1 MMAGMSRILLLGAL
15 ALLAGCGREAPDWG
29 PDQQGRTISAAE
41 LQGRWLIVNYWAE
54 WCVPCR
60 KEVPELNRLQA
71 ELPAGQVRVLGVN
84 FDALEGAELQAAIA
98 ALGIGFTTL
107 VQDPGPRLGIE
118 PLRALPVTL
127 LVDPAGQVRET
138 LVGEQTADGLRARLR
153 ALGAAPGS

>member
-1 MMAGMSRILLLGAL
+1 MKTFTECEPLQRYSLSGPTMGSRFSAVFYATAGLDTRPI
-15 ALLAGCGREAPDWG
+15 
-29 PDQQGRTISAAE
+29 Q
-41 LQGRWLIVNYWAE
+41 
-54 WCVPCR
+54 
-60 KEVPELNRLQA
+60 
-71 ELPAGQVRVLGVN
+71 
-84 FDALEGAELQAAIA
+84 AELQAAIA